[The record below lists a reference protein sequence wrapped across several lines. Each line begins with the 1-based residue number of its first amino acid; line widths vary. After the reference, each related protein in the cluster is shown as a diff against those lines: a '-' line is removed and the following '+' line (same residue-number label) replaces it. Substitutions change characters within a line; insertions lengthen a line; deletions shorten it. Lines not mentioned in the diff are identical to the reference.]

1 MDDMTSTSSPLR
13 TTRRDLAIAGIL
25 VLLLGAS
32 LVSVAKRSD
41 YQTSL
46 LRQAFAEDAGF
57 DASVPREVVDAR
69 DLLRA
74 QPIAPSLLSLGR
86 GLKDDPLIQQRM
98 WEALYPVRFSDTDTP
113 QRLLRAGDPLVDQ
126 CHVQGRSGDV
136 VLADCR

>member
-1 MDDMTSTSSPLR
+1 MDDMTSTSPPLR
-13 TTRRDLAIAGIL
+13 ATRRDLAIAGIL

-69 DLLRA
+69 DLVRA
-74 QPIAPSLLSLGR
+74 QPIAPSLLSLGQ

-98 WEALYPVRFSDTDTP
+98 WEALYPVRFNNTDTP

-126 CHVQGRSGDV
+126 CHVQGRKGDV